1 MKDIMI
7 ITHSREKLINA
18 VLYFA
23 QNTNFCGKTKL
34 MKLLYFLDFIHFKQT
49 GKAVTGLDYFT
60 WEQGPVP
67 KVFFEEIS
75 KTPRKDLTSLITFQ
89 NYGEFQKIIPQKGK
103 KVDLDYFS
111 HRELKLLK
119 GISYIFK
126 DVQAGDISDIS
137 HLPNEPWRKTKETKG
152 MFQLIDYNL
161 AIDTESAKNL
171 PPHIAKQR
179 HVEHREMLANFGIK

>member
-1 MKDIMI
+1 
-7 ITHSREKLINA
+7 
-18 VLYFA
+18 
-23 QNTNFCGKTKL
+23 

-49 GKAVTGLDYFT
+49 GKAVTDLDYFA

-75 KTPRKDLTSLITFQ
+75 KTPRKDLTSLVTFQ
-89 NYGEFQKIIPQKGK
+89 DRGEFQKTIPKKGK

-119 GISYIFK
+119 KISYIFK
-126 DVQAGDISDIS
+126 DVQADDISDIS

-152 MFQLIDYNL
+152 IFQLIDYNL
-161 AIDTESAKNL
+161 AIDTEPAKNL
-171 PPHIAKQR
+171 PPLIAKQR
-179 HVEHREMLANFGIK
+179 HVERREMLANFGVK